1 MFGIRGL
8 DPFGLVHAL
17 LGVAAL
23 ILGLA
28 VLLGQKGHASTDGSA
43 RVLTMFLL
51 NATALTRASWHK
63 VANRLAR
70 RFRVVATDLR
80 GYGDSIG
87 PAEAF
92 ERFFV

>member
-1 MFGIRGL
+1 M
-8 DPFGLVHAL
+8 HAL

-28 VLLGQKGHASTDGSA
+28 VLLRQKGTRVHRRLGQGY
-43 RVLTMFLL
+43 VLTMFLL
-51 NATALTRASWHK
+51 NATALTHASWHK

-70 RFRVVATDLR
+70 RFHVVATDLR